1 MKIIDTVT
9 VDARTVNDVKISED
23 GKVGVITR
31 EGASNRKNGFVI
43 LDVSDPYDVKITAAY
58 NDDMTGG
65 VHNVYIYENHVYAVN
80 NEENMILS
88 I

>member
-31 EGASNRKNGFVI
+31 EGARIEKM
-43 LDVSDPYDVKITAAY
+43 VS
-58 NDDMTGG
+58 
-65 VHNVYIYENHVYAVN
+65 
-80 NEENMILS
+80 LS
-88 I
+88 